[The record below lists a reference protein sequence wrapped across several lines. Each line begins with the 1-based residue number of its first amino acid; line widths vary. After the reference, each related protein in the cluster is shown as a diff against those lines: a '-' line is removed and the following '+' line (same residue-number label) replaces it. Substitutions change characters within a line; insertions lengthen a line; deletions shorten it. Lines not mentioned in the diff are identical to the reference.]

1 MLQSEEFFRR
11 SIRFNLNRAPFLLV
25 FGNALGEHAFNNCP
39 NGQVLLPGDSPDLC
53 YKVFVTDAREVPDFI
68 CGHTI
73 GTAIALPPAPTLAD
87 RLLRYICLMLFFCGL
102 LPRVFSEVC
111 YSLIRDGRSIF
122 LLCDSSGLCGVES
135 LLPKIPLKVLSASI
149 IHHLLPAI
157 H

>member
-25 FGNALGEHAFNNCP
+25 FSNALGEHAFNNCP

-53 YKVFVTDAREVPDFI
+53 YEVFVTDAREVSGFI
-68 CGHTI
+68 SGRAI
-73 GTAIALPPAPTLAD
+73 GAVIAFPPASTLVD
-87 RLLRYICLMLFFCGL
+87 SLLSCTWFMFFFYGL

-122 LLCDSSGLCGVES
+122 LLCDSLW
-135 LLPKIPLKVLSASI
+135 LLWC
-149 IHHLLPAI
+149 
-157 H
+157 